1 LLRKG
6 GTVSEL
12 PHRNEAE
19 QAAIRKQAYRL
30 WEEAGRP
37 DELELELWLNAEAK
51 LEAEGEISVKPIA
64 LPIVITFTAANP
76 TPTWPQAKIICPVP
90 GLTTDIKLF
99 ELASTEQQYASPE
112 LNLNPG
118 LLAHDYRLTLLQATA
133 ATAAFDRIARLI
145 EWFADQDKPLEPL
158 LFQYPHDHS
167 FYLAPEYF
175 WALFQPQ
182 AYGDKIAEID
192 RVLGNY
198 PYARAV
204 TFDLELI
211 SLGSNLTFKGR
222 VKAAA
227 QAAVMAL
234 PLFLGS
240 TAPAQAAPWLLRS
253 VVEGAAGAVVAEGLK
268 GGYELLWPAPAHPQ
282 PAPAHPHNESRQEL
296 QRKLV
301 AAMSVGGPKGVMAV
315 QWALK
320 QLGLYDGRIDGDPR
334 YLTGQAMGAFT
345 AKHNILNDY
354 PGGLVAISVL
364 AADVSEK
371 AFP

>member
-1 LLRKG
+1 
-6 GTVSEL
+6 VSEL
-12 PHRNEAE
+12 PYRNEAE
-19 QAAIRKQAYRL
+19 QAAIRNDAYRL

-37 DELELELWLNAEAK
+37 DERELEFWLNAEAK
-51 LEAEGEISVKPIA
+51 LEAEGKISVKPIA

-76 TPTWPQAKIICPVP
+76 APTWPQAKIICPVP
-90 GLTTDIKLF
+90 GLTTDIKFF
-99 ELASTEQQYASPE
+99 ELASTEQQYTSPE

-118 LLAHDYRLTLLQATA
+118 LLAHDYRLTLLQAAA

-182 AYGDKIAEID
+182 AYRDKIAEID

-211 SLGSNLTFKGR
+211 SLGSNVTFKGR

-227 QAAVMAL
+227 KAAPLAL
-234 PLFLGS
+234 QLFAS
-240 TAPAQAAPWLLRS
+240 PAPAQAMPPLVPA
-253 VVEGAAGAVVAEGLK
+253 VVEGAVSGAVHAAIAGGIEWLRSDRTTPQNMLPAEPREKVFPTERGIV
-268 GGYELLWPAPAHPQ
+268 ET
-282 PAPAHPHNESRQEL
+282 
-296 QRKLV
+296 LV
-301 AAMSVGGPKGVMAV
+301 G
-315 QWALK
+315 
-320 QLGLYDGRIDGDPR
+320 
-334 YLTGQAMGAFT
+334 LTGDG
-345 AKHNILNDY
+345 NS
-354 PGGLVAISVL
+354 PAIRREAVRSL
-364 AADVSEK
+364 AAYLHDERAVNALRDLTHSRLPEIRIE
-371 AFP
+371 AIRVLGHWSAG